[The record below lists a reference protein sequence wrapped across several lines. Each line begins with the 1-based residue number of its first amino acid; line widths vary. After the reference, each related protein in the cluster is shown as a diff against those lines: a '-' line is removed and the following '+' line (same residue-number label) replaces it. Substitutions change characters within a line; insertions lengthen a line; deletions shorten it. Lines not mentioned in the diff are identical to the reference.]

1 MIIAIDDVVMMEK
14 SNSLTAIANNINTLS
29 NDINA
34 EITKLQEAWRSEAS
48 DLLCQRFTALAQSF
62 TERYEVI
69 KSYAAFLAQAAE
81 AYRTNEANSKKPL
94 E

>member
-1 MIIAIDDVVMMEK
+1 MKLVVDDIVMTEK
-14 SNSLTAIANNINTLS
+14 ANSLTAIASNINTLS

-48 DLLCQRFTALAQSF
+48 DLLCQRFTALSQSF
-62 TERYEVI
+62 VERYEVI
-69 KSYAAFLAQAAE
+69 NSYASFLMQAAE
-81 AYRTNEANSKKPL
+81 AYRINEANSKKPL

>member
-48 DLLCQRFTALAQSF
+48 DLLCQRFTLFIDRNTVDDLILAIF
-62 TERYEVI
+62 KVVLI
-69 KSYAAFLAQAAE
+69 AKSH
-81 AYRTNEANSKKPL
+81 
-94 E
+94 